1 MAEQALEDL
10 CHELELLM
18 VDCPAGR
25 WALATS
31 CSWRRVIIEHSNRP
45 VITPTVDPRD
55 GHVDLDA
62 GTNHAHLRLAIAA
75 VNALPRLLPAARGY
89 VPGVMHC
96 EKCNFRLVRKNL
108 YVLDGTIGAGG
119 SEPEPC
125 PNGCGTQLAPV
136 TWEQD
141 AREAWKRLEEMVEQA
156 QAASPDAIGPK
167 LPSRFQIGETIRARG
182 EKGVVQAVSFLVI
195 DGQGKVA
202 YDVLTRR
209 GLQARVLSDDVGPAQ
224 PSHLRSVDRDG

>member
-1 MAEQALEDL
+1 MAETKPKAPVAWIRFCSDGSYEGPIHDSQMD
-10 CHELELLM
+10 ELRRRSGAWTPL
-18 VDCPAGR
+18 D
-25 WALATS
+25 TS
-31 CSWRRVIIEHSNRP
+31 I
-45 VITPTVDPRD
+45 
-55 GHVDLDA
+55 
-62 GTNHAHLRLAIAA
+62 
-75 VNALPRLLPAARGY
+75 

-96 EKCNFRLVRKNL
+96 AKCDFRLVRKNL
-108 YVLDGTIGAGG
+108 YVLDGTVGAGG

-141 AREAWKRLEEMVEQA
+141 AREAWKRLEDMVEQA

-182 EKGVVQAVSFLVI
+182 EKGIVQAVSFLVI

-202 YDVLTRR
+202 YDVLTRH
-209 GLQARVLSDDVGPAQ
+209 GLQARVLSDDIGPAQ
-224 PSHLRSVDRDG
+224 PSHLRSVDNDG